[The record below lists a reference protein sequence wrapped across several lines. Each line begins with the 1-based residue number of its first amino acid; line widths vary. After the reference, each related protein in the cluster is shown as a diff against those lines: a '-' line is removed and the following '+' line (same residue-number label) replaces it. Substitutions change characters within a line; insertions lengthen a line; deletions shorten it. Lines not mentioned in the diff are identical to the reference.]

1 MAEILPASGI
11 EPRATVPFVLP
22 FAALVLGALAMGI
35 SPVFVREAEVGPFA
49 SAFWRVGAALP
60 VLWAWAAV
68 EARMAGAP
76 PSAAFRLDRAIV
88 ASGLLFS
95 ADLLFWHLAI
105 LHTTIANATFLATMA
120 PVWVVLGSGLFIGE
134 KVGRESVAGL
144 AVCVAGAA
152 LLIGISA
159 RLAPEHIDGDL
170 YGVAT
175 SFFFGAY
182 FLAVRSA
189 RRASGPGRIIF
200 LSSLITAVILLA
212 VALVAEG
219 RLLPP
224 DLTGVAAIAALALIS
239 HTGGQGFLTYA
250 LGHLPAAFSSLV
262 IFIEAVAAAIFAW
275 LIFDEKVTL
284 LQAAG
289 GAFIIVGIIV
299 ARPRRASARR
309 P

>member
-299 ARPRRASARR
+299 ARPRRASAPR

>member
-11 EPRATVPFVLP
+11 EPRATVPFVVP

-134 KVGRESVAGL
+134 KVGRESMAGL
-144 AVCVAGAA
+144 AVCIAGAA
-152 LLIGISA
+152 LLIGTSA

-212 VALVAEG
+212 VAVVAEG

-224 DLTGVAAIAALALIS
+224 DLAGVAAIAALALIS

>member
-1 MAEILPASGI
+1 
-11 EPRATVPFVLP
+11 
-22 FAALVLGALAMGI
+22 
-35 SPVFVREAEVGPFA
+35 
-49 SAFWRVGAALP
+49 
-60 VLWAWAAV
+60 
-68 EARMAGAP
+68 
-76 PSAAFRLDRAIV
+76 
-88 ASGLLFS
+88 
-95 ADLLFWHLAI
+95 
-105 LHTTIANATFLATMA
+105 
-120 PVWVVLGSGLFIGE
+120 
-134 KVGRESVAGL
+134 
-144 AVCVAGAA
+144 
-152 LLIGISA
+152 
-159 RLAPEHIDGDL
+159 
-170 YGVAT
+170 
-175 SFFFGAY
+175 
-182 FLAVRSA
+182 VRSA

-299 ARPRRASARR
+299 ARPRRASAPR